1 MEGKHEAADVV
12 LDIQDLWVEYK
23 TDTGIVQALNG
34 LELQVK
40 RGETLGLVGETGAG
54 KTTAGLSIL
63 GPSGE
68 DCEGQYYAQR
78 RTAVEK
84 IR

>member
-63 GPSGE
+63 GLVP
-68 DCEGQYYAQR
+68 
-78 RTAVEK
+78 TAN
-84 IR
+84 RC

>member
-54 KTTAGLSIL
+54 NQKYH
-63 GPSGE
+63 
-68 DCEGQYYAQR
+68 D
-78 RTAVEK
+78 
-84 IR
+84 